1 MPVIYLDVLIT
12 VNWVIDYLLLS
23 TTARI
28 LRLTPKRWR
37 LVLGGLA
44 GSLSAC
50 LVFLTPAPTLLLLV
64 LHLVSACI
72 LVKTAFVFTNIIAF
86 LKQTVVL
93 YVVSALFSGIVSFLW
108 FLTKSETL
116 YTKNGVVYM
125 DISPLLLTVFAVISY
140 AVISLYEYIT
150 RKQAP
155 HSYEFRLYIDDGN
168 GICECRALY
177 DTGMHLAEP
186 FSGKPVVIV
195 ERDVIEPYLSAELK
209 EALCCTVPIVS
220 SICTRVRLIP
230 YRSLGTD
237 GLLPA
242 FIPKRFSVGGYN
254 QMKCDISGTY
264 VALSNGLG
272 RGKYQALIGSDSI
285 TGGE

>member
-1 MPVIYLDVLIT
+1 MFKSFLPTRLSSSESVTVLPYNNDQGMKHMPVIYLDVLIT

-50 LVFLTPAPTLLLLV
+50 LIFLTPAPTLLLLV
-64 LHLVSACI
+64 LQLVSACI
-72 LVKTAFVFTNIIAF
+72 LVKTAFIFTNIIAF

-125 DISPLLLTVFAVISY
+125 DISPLLVQKILKVKFPRC
-140 AVISLYEYIT
+140 LK
-150 RKQAP
+150 KQKKDFMFY
-155 HSYEFRLYIDDGN
+155 HQVKFYKNL
-168 GICECRALY
+168 
-177 DTGMHLAEP
+177 
-186 FSGKPVVIV
+186 KP
-195 ERDVIEPYLSAELK
+195 
-209 EALCCTVPIVS
+209 
-220 SICTRVRLIP
+220 
-230 YRSLGTD
+230 
-237 GLLPA
+237 
-242 FIPKRFSVGGYN
+242 N
-254 QMKCDISGTY
+254 
-264 VALSNGLG
+264 
-272 RGKYQALIGSDSI
+272 
-285 TGGE
+285 